1 MSETRGPAAEPT
13 TPATGLT
20 EPEVAQRVA
29 DGRSNDVPARATR
42 SVGEIVRANVLTR
55 INAILAVLLLAVLST
70 GSVINGAF
78 GLLIIANSA
87 IGVIQEVRAKRT
99 LDALAIVGQT
109 RPTVRRL
116 ADDGPVSRALAP
128 DQVVLDDVI
137 ELAPGDQVVVDGEV
151 LEDRALEVDESLLTG
166 EADPV
171 VKRPGDP
178 VLSGSFVVAGSGAY
192 RATRVG
198 RAAYAARLTEEA
210 SRFTLVR
217 SELRSGIDQI
227 LRLVTALMVPAAVL
241 IAVTQLATAGSGW
254 RAAVLGTVGALVP
267 MVPEGLVLL
276 TSIAFA
282 VGVVR
287 LGRQQCLVNELPA
300 IEGLARVDVVCADKT
315 GTLTERGMRVA
326 QIVPL
331 SGLDVGPA
339 LARLAA
345 DDPYPNAS
353 MVAVQEVVAAAPDW
367 QPTAVA
373 PFSSALRWSGAS
385 YREHGS
391 WLLGAPDVLVPPG
404 SPAALAADEHGARG
418 LRVLLLG
425 SSDVA
430 VDTPGAPGAVTP
442 HALVVLEQRVRTDA
456 PGTLAYF
463 AEQNVA
469 VKVISGDNATSVGA
483 ITGAIG
489 LAGAAVDARTLPEDD
504 LEALA
509 DALDAG
515 TAFGRVRPDQ
525 KRSLVRALQ
534 LRGHTV
540 AMTGDG
546 VNDVLALKDA
556 DIGVAMGSGS
566 SAARSVAQIVL
577 LDDRF
582 ATLPHVVGEGRRI
595 IGNIERVSTLFLTKT
610 VYSVLLAIL
619 VGLVGLSA
627 QLFGTAALPF
637 PFQPIHV
644 TVAGWFTIGIPAFVL
659 SLAPNNERARPGF
672 VRRVLGQALPSGLV
686 VGLTTFASYL
696 LAYPSAGADE
706 AARTRAST
714 AALVTLLVGALWV
727 LCVVARPLQWWRVA
741 LVAVSALA
749 YLLIVTVPFAQELF
763 LLDTS
768 DGGSMLV
775 ALAIGL
781 GAAALVEGLW
791 WWQGARTGGLAGARQ
806 RLWRRPVP
814 QD

>member
-1 MSETRGPAAEPT
+1 MSETSTPRDDTTDPTTSPAAS
-13 TPATGLT
+13 GLSAA
-20 EPEVAQRVA
+20 EVAARLA
-29 DGRSNDVPARATR
+29 DGRSNDVPVRATR
-42 SVGEIVRANVLTR
+42 TVGQIVRANVLTR
-55 INAILAVLLLAVLST
+55 INAILAVLLLAVIST

-87 IGVIQEVRAKRT
+87 IGIIQEVRAKRT

-116 ADDGPVSRALAP
+116 TADGPVSQALVP
-128 DQVVLDDVI
+128 SDVVLDDVI
-137 ELAPGDQVVVDGEV
+137 ELAPGDQIVVDGEV

-171 VKRPGDP
+171 VKRPGDQ

-192 RATRVG
+192 RATKVG
-198 RAAYAARLTEEA
+198 REAYAAQLTEEA
-210 SRFTLVR
+210 SRFTLVH

-227 LRLVTALMVPAAVL
+227 LRLVTVLMVPAAIL
-241 IAVTQLATAGSGW
+241 IAVTQLATADSGW

-287 LGRQQCLVNELPA
+287 LGRRQCLVNELPA

-326 QIVPL
+326 EVVAL
-331 SGLDVGPA
+331 SGTDVAPA

-353 MVAVQEVVAAAPDW
+353 MQAVQEVVGEAPAW
-367 QPTAVA
+367 TASAVA
-373 PFSSALRWSGAS
+373 PFSSATKWSGAS
-385 YREHGS
+385 YGEHGS
-391 WLLGAPDVLVPPG
+391 WLLGAPDVLVAAG
-404 SPAALAADEHGARG
+404 SPAARAAEQQGEQG

-425 SSDVA
+425 SSDLP
-430 VDTPGAPGAVTP
+430 VDHPDAPGEVTP
-442 HALVVLEQRVRTDA
+442 HALVVLEQRVRADA
-456 PGTLAYF
+456 PATLAYF
-463 AEQNVA
+463 AEQRVA
-469 VKVISGDNATSVGA
+469 VKVISGDNAVSVGA
-483 ITGAIG
+483 ITGSIG
-489 LAGAAVDARTLPEDD
+489 LPGAAVDARTLPEDA
-504 LEALA
+504 EALA

-525 KRSLVRALQ
+525 KRSLVQALQ
-534 LRGHTV
+534 SRGHTV

-627 QLFGTAALPF
+627 RLFGTAALPF

-644 TVAGWFTIGIPAFVL
+644 TIAGWFTIGIPAFVL

-672 VRRVLGQALPSGLV
+672 VRRVLTQALPSGVV
-686 VGLTTFASYL
+686 VGLATFGSYL
-696 LAYPSAGADE
+696 LAYPGAGAS
-706 AARTRAST
+706 AAERTQAST
-714 AALVTLLVGALWV
+714 AALVTLLVAAVWV
-727 LCVVARPLQWWRVA
+727 LCVVARPLQWWRLA
-741 LVAVSALA
+741 LVLVSALA
-749 YLLIVTVPFAQELF
+749 YVLIVSVPLAQRLF

-768 DGGSMLV
+768 DGGAILAALGIG
-775 ALAIGL
+775 ALA
-781 GAAALVEGLW
+781 AAVIEALW
-791 WWQGARTGGLAGARQ
+791 WVQGARSGEPR
-806 RLWRRPVP
+806 RLWRRSTPEA
-814 QD
+814 